1 MDLTK
6 LKKLIEMVEASDIDE
21 LELTED
27 DSSIR
32 IRRRGSPSAAAP
44 PYQVITAPAPASGP
58 APGSGTFAEPAP
70 QGAPAPAV
78 DETDASGNHV
88 IASPMV
94 GTFYRAPAPGS
105 PSFAEVGQRVN
116 SGDTLGLVEAM
127 KILNQIESDVAG
139 TVASVLVENGSP
151 IEFGEPLF
159 LITVD
164 S

>member
-1 MDLTK
+1 MDLNK
-6 LKKLIEMVEASDIDE
+6 LKKLIEMVEKSDIDE

-32 IRRRGSPSAAAP
+32 IRRRSAP
-44 PYQVITAPAPASGP
+44 PEAPPAYQVLTAPAPAP
-58 APGSGTFAEPAP
+58 APTVAA
-70 QGAPAPAV
+70 APAPAEASPAE
-78 DETDASGNHV
+78 DDANGNHV

-105 PSFAEVGQRVN
+105 PPFAEVGQRVS

-127 KILNQIESDVAG
+127 KILNQIESDVGG
-139 TVASVLVENGSP
+139 TIASILVENGSP

-159 LITVD
+159 LITLD